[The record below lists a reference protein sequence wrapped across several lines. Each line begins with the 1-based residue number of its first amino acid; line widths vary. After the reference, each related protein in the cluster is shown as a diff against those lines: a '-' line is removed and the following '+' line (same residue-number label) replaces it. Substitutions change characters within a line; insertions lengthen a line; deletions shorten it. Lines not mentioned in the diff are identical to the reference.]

1 MENTLPKQKHLWLLV
16 GIPGSGK
23 DTFLDDMKIPRYL
36 IVSRD
41 RIRFAF
47 LSNGDKYF
55 DKEKEVFNQYVKNIQ
70 YTLDRFGICYAN
82 ATHLNEKSRLKVLN
96 ALNLDNVVIHAIYF
110 DTYYEICVERNE
122 LRSGRERVPDTAM
135 ANMYQSLTHPK
146 DDEHIKYKSIVEVNN
161 DLCNQ

>member
-23 DTFLDDMKIPRYL
+23 DTYLSDMKIPQVL

-41 RIRFAF
+41 LIRFS
-47 LSNGDKYF
+47 LLDKYDKYF
-55 DKEKEVFNQYVKNIQ
+55 DKEKEVFSQYVKNIQ
-70 YTLDRFGICYAN
+70 DTLDFYGLCYAN

-96 ALNLDNVVIHAIYF
+96 ALDLSDVTIHAIYF
-110 DTYYEICVERNE
+110 NTDYETCVDRNA
-122 LRSGRERVPDTAM
+122 LRLGRVRVPDTVM
-135 ANMYQSLTHPK
+135 SNMYQSLTHPK
-146 DDEHIKYKSIVEVNN
+146 DDKHIKYKSIVEVNN